1 MEVYYFM
8 KKIISFIVSACIF
21 FSSTSVVGAVDIT
34 IKQGENTSVVT
45 AEHDNT
51 NTVINE
57 TPEES
62 VDLQS
67 FTDEF
72 CKMVNE
78 VGTDDEFIISDSA
91 DALYGGFG
99 QTEYVDAETNRLIV
113 KSSSPVDTLDSVDY
127 VGGYNELHILQFDDE
142 ESCFAAYEYYREQPD
157 VEFVQEDMIFS
168 ETETEEELVFSEATV
183 ECPTQYHSDMFGFTE
198 AKEAMSSGEVVVAV
212 VDSGVANDHELL
224 VGRVEPTGFD
234 SVNNVSCYDDRGHG
248 THVAGIIAANTK
260 DNVIIKPYKVL
271 NKGGVGTDTQ
281 VYLGIMAAVE
291 DEVDII
297 NLSLSREGE
306 SELLAEAVEAAY
318 NAGITVVV
326 SAGNDGVNLAETT
339 YTPAC
344 LPQVICAVS
353 IETTKYKAASSNWG
367 STRDISAPG
376 VNILSSHLNNT
387 YKIMSGTSMA
397 APFISC
403 VVAYQ
408 LATGTYLTPDE
419 MYTMLY
425 DTSRRGAGKHNVHYV
440 CPGTLATISATCA
453 TPEFSN
459 VTGVFS
465 GYVDVEITCSTAGAE
480 ILYNTS
486 EMAEDTFALY
496 TGPFRVTETTTVN
509 AFAISENSKNS
520 STTTVKYTKSNL
532 DESVFTVENGILTSY
547 SGTDSFVTIPMYYN
561 NAIVTGIADGV
572 FQNNITLESVTFS
585 QGLLTIGADAFNG
598 CTSLESVTA
607 PSVEALGDRAF
618 YGCSSLNGFALSNLK
633 TMGISAF
640 ENAGTTTGTLSAV
653 YSTSVGEKAFY
664 NCGFKTVYLTNTKT
678 IGSECFAGSSKLASV
693 NVTGVS
699 NLGEGAF
706 RDCISLKSISFSSLT
721 TLLRDTFKNCPS
733 LQSVTLSAFTTI
745 PQGAFKGCVGLEKIT
760 ANKVTLVEAEAF
772 YGCSS
777 LATVNMNALVTVE
790 DYAFYGCSA
799 LKTIKLTAL
808 TTVGDYAFAGCGV
821 ENLTHSKITS
831 LGTKSFGDCPALITV
846 SLAKLQEFNIDSFEG
861 SVNITSFEL
870 PGVKSIISGTKAVS
884 QTIPFLASFS
894 AVNCVGTVPDNYFKD
909 CSNLQE
915 VNLPLVTAVGV
926 SSFENSAL
934 QTYTLTKVVSVGDY
948 AFKDTAITAV
958 SGLANVT
965 TVGKGSFSC
974 IDELSEVYLSKLT
987 TVDFSIFESSKN
999 VTKMVMRN
1007 LAEIPVGYGFSENFP
1022 NIQYVDFYSVTKVP
1036 DYTFKDC
1043 QALSWYDFTNTV
1055 EIGVESF
1062 CGTAINNPQCLKV
1075 TTAGE
1080 RAFAQCSNLGEVN
1093 LPKLTTY
1100 NTGIFEGSES
1110 TITYLNLK
1118 SVNVVID
1125 EETFMFT
1132 GFSNLQEIVM
1142 PNIPCLPSG
1151 TFKGCANLKH
1161 VDISNYNQSIGE
1173 NAFKNCVSL
1182 ESVDMYNVTSIGN
1195 GAFENCKKLTS
1206 FSNGY
1211 IKDFDFDIL
1220 RGCTDLQI
1228 IRLNA
1233 VEEFPVDETG
1243 RLNIEGVSN
1252 LIGFSANSLIEIPNH
1267 FLENY
1272 TELNDVSFNSA
1283 ITVGDYAFYGTS
1295 ICSSY
1300 GFNKVKEIGDYAFYG
1315 TKTNK
1320 LEKDGY
1326 EYLEKIGDYAFAECT
1341 SLSRVDLSAVSHI
1354 GTKAFENCTALG
1366 YIGLDNN
1373 VAPTIAIDAFDGC
1386 SDVVQLRLEKVENL
1400 PVTES
1405 GKSYVSD
1412 MPNLRVFSAPYV
1424 TEIPVEY
1431 FAGKSDLYIVNFPR
1445 VEIVGDGAFMDTS
1458 LSTIT
1463 MPCLTSAGDYSFYN
1477 TDITQVNFS
1486 NLSYIGE
1493 YAFAECENLES
1504 VSLVGTIGVNAFE
1517 NDTSL
1522 MSVSVNG
1529 DIAVPA
1535 RCFKN
1540 CAALSQIVGSGG
1552 DASEPAHIT
1561 SLGEEAFYGCSSLSL
1576 DCINLSDLT
1585 YVGKDCLFG
1594 TDTSSIEDADVVMP
1608 ALEIVE
1614 EDAFNGVTVKS
1625 LALENVRTVNDLPEC
1640 EFAVIGSDIKNF
1652 KVKDSEAIIYAY
1664 EGSVVED
1671 KADLYGLNFK
1681 LYNTTDTVINDI
1693 ADEVLWYE
1701 SPLSFKVAGF
1711 NLNYRWYGC
1720 NNLDRSDAEFI
1731 VDSGEKASEIDVIE
1745 PLFDTYNENK
1755 YRYFFCVATSTENG
1769 NVLEIESSLSKNLFA
1784 TVGVTDNTFADYH
1797 EQIIYTDSHKN
1808 IDSYNGIFTYVD
1820 DAYAYVSPSYT
1831 QGEVQCYGTGSIL
1844 AFRYDG
1850 SDAFENTLVVYGDIN
1865 GDGVVD
1871 ALDASAVAL
1880 ASSGRGGFNDDI
1892 YETAA
1897 DTNRDDE
1904 ITVEDYQAVVNKLV
1918 S

>member
-1 MEVYYFM
+1 M
-8 KKIISFIVSACIF
+8 KKIISFIISACMF
-21 FSSTSVVGAVDIT
+21 FSSISVVGAGDIT
-34 IKQGENTSVVT
+34 IKQKEASVVVT
-45 AEHDNT
+45 EENKNS
-51 NTVINE
+51 NTVSDKIL
-57 TPEES
+57 EES
-62 VDLQS
+62 ADLKS

-78 VGTDDEFIISDSA
+78 VDANDEFVISDSA
-91 DALYGGFG
+91 DPLYGGFG
-99 QTEYVDAETNRLIV
+99 HTEYVDADTNRLII
-113 KSSSPVDTLDSVDY
+113 KSEGVVDTLDAIDCVA
-127 VGGYNELHILQFDDE
+127 GYNDLHILQFADE
-142 ESCFAAYEYYREQPD
+142 ESCSEAYKYYLRQPG
-157 VEFVQEDMIFS
+157 VEFVQEDMILT
-168 ETETEEELVFSEATV
+168 ETETEEELVFSEATI
-183 ECPTQYHSDMFGFTE
+183 ECPTQYHSDMFGFVE
-198 AKEAMSSGEVVVAV
+198 AKESMASGEVVVAV

-224 VGRVEPTGFD
+224 IGRVEPTGFD

-326 SAGNDGVNLAETT
+326 SAGNEGANLSEVT

-367 STRDISAPG
+367 TSRDISAPG

-408 LATGTYLTPDE
+408 LATGTYLSPDD
-419 MYTMLY
+419 MYTKLFEN
-425 DTSRRGAGKHNVHYV
+425 SKRGGGTHNIHYV
-440 CPGTLATISATCA
+440 CPGAFTTISTTCA
-453 TPEFSN
+453 TPEISRASGNFW
-459 VTGVFS
+459 
-465 GYVDVEITCSTAGAE
+465 GYVDVELTCSTEGAE

-486 EMAEDTFALY
+486 DMAADSYASY
-496 TGPFRVTETTTVN
+496 TGPFRITETTTLKT
-509 AFAISENSKNS
+509 FAISNKKKNS
-520 STTTVKYTKSNL
+520 ATVTATYTKSNIK
-532 DESVFTVENGILTSY
+532 ESEFTVENGILTNY
-547 SGTDSFVTIPMYYN
+547 SGTDGSVTIPMYYN
-561 NAIVTGIADGV
+561 NSVITGIAAGV
-572 FQNNITLESVTFS
+572 FENNTTLESVTLS
-585 QGLLTIGADAFNG
+585 QELIAVGSDAFNG
-598 CTSLESVTA
+598 CINLNSVTA
-607 PSVEALGDRAF
+607 PSVQSVGDRAF
-618 YGCSSLNGFALSNLK
+618 YGCSSLNGFVLSNAK
-633 TMGISAF
+633 TIGISAF
-640 ENAGTTTGTLSAV
+640 ENAGTTTGTLSAT
-653 YSTSVGEKAFY
+653 YSTSIGEKAFY
-664 NCGFKTVYLTNTKT
+664 NCGFNTVYLTNAQT
-678 IGSECFAGSSKLASV
+678 IGTECFAGSQNLSDV
-693 NVTGVS
+693 NVTGVTD
-699 NLGEGAF
+699 LGE
-706 RDCISLKSISFSSLT
+706 
-721 TLLRDTFKNCPS
+721 
-733 LQSVTLSAFTTI
+733 
-745 PQGAFKGCVGLEKIT
+745 GAFKGCVGLEKIT
-760 ANKVTLVEAEAF
+760 ANKVTLVEKNTF
-772 YGCSS
+772 YGCTS
-777 LATVNMNALVTVE
+777 LTTLNMNALVTVE
-790 DYAFYGCSA
+790 SYAFYGCSA

-808 TTVGDYAFAGCGV
+808 TTVEEYAFAGCGV

-831 LGTKSFGDCPALITV
+831 LGTKSFGDCTDLTTV
-846 SLAKLQEFNIDSFEG
+846 SLAKLQEFNVDSFDG
-861 SVNITSFEL
+861 SVNITLFEL

-884 QTIPFLASFS
+884 QTFPLLASFS

-915 VNLPLVTAVGV
+915 VNLPLVTAVGI

-934 QTYTLTKVVSVGDY
+934 QTYTLTNIISVGDY
-948 AFKDTAITAV
+948 AFKNSAITAV
-958 SGLANVT
+958 SGISNVT
-965 TVGKGSFSC
+965 TVGKGSFSGV
-974 IDELSEVYLSKLT
+974 DELSEVYLSKLT
-987 TVDFSIFESSKN
+987 TVDFSVFEGSKN
-999 VTKMVMRN
+999 VTKIVMRN
-1007 LAEIPVGYGFSENFP
+1007 LAEIPVGYSFSEKFP

-1075 TTAGE
+1075 TTVGE
-1080 RAFAQCSNLGEVN
+1080 RAFAQCGNLGEIN

-1100 NTGIFEGSES
+1100 NTDTFEGSES

-1118 SVNVVID
+1118 SVNVVTD

-1173 NAFKNCVSL
+1173 NTFENCVSL
-1182 ESVDMYNVTSIGN
+1182 ETVDMYNVTSIGN
-1195 GAFENCKKLTS
+1195 GAFENCKKLRS

-1220 RGCTDLQI
+1220 KGCTELRSIALD
-1228 IRLNA
+1228 A

-1243 RLNIEGVSN
+1243 RLYIEGVDN
-1252 LIGFSANSLIEIPNH
+1252 LLVFRADSLIEIPDH

-1272 TELNDVSFNSA
+1272 TNLSGVSFNSA
-1283 ITVGDYAFYGTS
+1283 RTIGDYAFCNTSLHDEVYLKNVTEIGDYAFYGTS
-1295 ICSSY
+1295 ISKNGLNYMTS
-1300 GFNKVKEIGDYAFYG
+1300 VK
-1315 TKTNK
+1315 T
-1320 LEKDGY
+1320 
-1326 EYLEKIGDYAFAECT
+1326 IGDYAFAECRD
-1341 SLSRVDLSAVSHI
+1341 LSRISFINANYV
-1354 GTKAFENCTALG
+1354 GEKAFENCTNADRISLG
-1366 YIGLDNN
+1366 RSTDDGSVIS
-1373 VAPTIAIDAFDGC
+1373 PDAFDGC
-1386 SDVVQLRLEKVENL
+1386 TNVKSVYLNSVKELPVSESEESYVRDMSSLETFSASWVTKVPDYYFVNNPNLHTVAFEKVE
-1400 PVTES
+1400 V
-1405 GKSYVSD
+1405 
-1412 MPNLRVFSAPYV
+1412 
-1424 TEIPVEY
+1424 
-1431 FAGKSDLYIVNFPR
+1431 
-1445 VEIVGDGAFMDTS
+1445 VGEGAFENTA
-1458 LSTIT
+1458 LATVT
-1463 MPCLTSAGDYSFYN
+1463 MPLLESAGDYSFYN
-1477 TDITQVNFS
+1477 TAITSLTFDR
-1486 NLSYIGE
+1486 LTHIGK
-1493 YAFAECENLES
+1493 YAFAECSSLEEFAL
-1504 VSLVGTIGVNAFE
+1504 VSTGVEIGAGAFE
-1517 NDTSL
+1517 NDSALTKFT
-1522 MSVSVNG
+1522 VSG
-1529 DIAVPA
+1529 DIAIPDM
-1535 RCFKN
+1535 CFKN
-1540 CAALSQIVGSGG
+1540 C
-1552 DASEPAHIT
+1552 T
-1561 SLGEEAFYGCSSLSL
+1561 SLNNVVTVETGSYIPAYITHLGKESFSGCSSLNADDIRL
-1576 DCINLSDLT
+1576 DYLKSMDESCLAGVDFSDL
-1585 YVGKDCLFG
+1585 L
-1594 TDTSSIEDADVVMP
+1594 SADVVMP
-1608 ALEIVE
+1608 ALETAY
-1614 EDAFNGVTVKS
+1614 DNAFIGVAFRS
-1625 LALENVRTVNDLPEC
+1625 LALENIKTLNDLPEC

-1652 KVKDSEAIIYAY
+1652 KVKDSEATIYAY

-1681 LYNTTDTVINDI
+1681 LYNTTNTVINDI
-1693 ADEVLWYE
+1693 ADEVLWYG
-1701 SPLSFKVAGF
+1701 SPLSFEVAGF

-1755 YRYFFCVATSTENG
+1755 YRYFFCVAISTENG

-1784 TVGVTDNTFADYH
+1784 TVGVTENTFADYH

-1880 ASSGRGGFNDDI
+1880 ASSGRGGFKDDI
-1892 YETAA
+1892 YKTAA
-1897 DTNRDDE
+1897 DTNRDEE
-1904 ITVEDYQAVVNKLV
+1904 INVEDYQAVVNKLV